1 MHKKMCHKKEN
12 LNFKIIRTVQKKY
25 FKNIKIIILKTKQRF
40 KSERH
45 NVFTEEID
53 KIALSSNDAKRMQS
67 IDSIETYS
75 YGTNK
80 DLVNLACQKKEI
92 KCNIIIK

>member
-1 MHKKMCHKKEN
+1 M
-12 LNFKIIRTVQKKY
+12 
-25 FKNIKIIILKTKQRF
+25 LKTKQRF

-67 IDSIETYS
+67 IDSIETYN

-80 DLVNLACQKKEI
+80 DLVNLAC
-92 KCNIIIK
+92 